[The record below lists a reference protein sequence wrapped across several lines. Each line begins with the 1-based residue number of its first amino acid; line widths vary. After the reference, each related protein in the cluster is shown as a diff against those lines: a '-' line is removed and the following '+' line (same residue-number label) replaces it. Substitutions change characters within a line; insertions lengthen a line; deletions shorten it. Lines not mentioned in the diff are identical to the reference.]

1 MYLPGIGQVSP
12 DEVTLAGIGAGGVIL
27 TNVLSGMPAFAR
39 KSESQPRPKAVA
51 VYSIMVYCDR
61 RLLRYRSL
69 FRCQFTKIGDNKRIE
84 ICINH

>member
-39 KSESQPRPKAVA
+39 KSEKSAQTKGSCRIQYNGILRSAFSQISEYIPM
-51 VYSIMVYCDR
+51 SIY
-61 RLLRYRSL
+61 
-69 FRCQFTKIGDNKRIE
+69 
-84 ICINH
+84 